1 MKLLRRKPFLG
12 IREKMILCCILST
25 IITIV
30 FSDLVVYWIYQK
42 DITEKE
48 FFYMED
54 GNQILSDNIDNL
66 ISTIEE
72 KLVTELEY
80 CTVFSYQDDLS
91 NLYVADVMRSLKRL
105 VTLMKMRGTNVKSI
119 YILDQYP
126 AATIMIPKKNYCW
139 MILRKNPSIRKSGI
153 IIRPCFHVRAAL
165 CGEAFLITPM
175 KST

>member
-80 CTVFSYQDDLS
+80 CTVFSYQDDHTDE
-91 NLYVADVMRSLKRL
+91 NARYQCEEYLY
-105 VTLMKMRGTNVKSI
+105 
-119 YILDQYP
+119 
-126 AATIMIPKKNYCW
+126 
-139 MILRKNPSIRKSGI
+139 SGS
-153 IIRPCFHVRAAL
+153 VYL
-165 CGEAFLITPM
+165 QLLL
-175 KST
+175 

>member
-1 MKLLRRKPFLG
+1 MKSLRRRPFLG

-72 KLVTELEY
+72 KLVAELEY
-80 CTVFSYQDDLS
+80 WSLTESSSLCREL
-91 NLYVADVMRSLKRL
+91 LRSSL
-105 VTLMKMRGTNVKSI
+105 
-119 YILDQYP
+119 QYS
-126 AATIMIPKKNYCW
+126 K
-139 MILRKNPSIRKSGI
+139 
-153 IIRPCFHVRAAL
+153 
-165 CGEAFLITPM
+165 
-175 KST
+175 